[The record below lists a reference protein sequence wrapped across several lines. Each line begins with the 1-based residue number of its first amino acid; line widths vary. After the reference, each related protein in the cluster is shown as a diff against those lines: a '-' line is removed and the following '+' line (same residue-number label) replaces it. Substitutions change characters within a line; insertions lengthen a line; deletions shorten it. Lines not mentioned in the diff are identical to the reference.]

1 MKKKY
6 SEIPENIRI
15 IGIRGTGRR
24 SRVVDFYLVS
34 SKNGREYAF
43 TRKYSKRT
51 YDLVKSGVSI
61 KKLLSVRSKDH
72 MVMKVVRYLSYMMPY
87 FMEEI
92 GWMAA

>member
-15 IGIRGTGRR
+15 IGVRGTGKRNH
-24 SRVVDFYLVS
+24 VVDFYLVS
-34 SKNGREYAF
+34 PKNGREYAF

-51 YDLVKSGVSI
+51 YGLVKSGVSI
-61 KKLLSVRSKDH
+61 KKFLSLRSKDH
-72 MVMKVVRYLSYMMPY
+72 MVMNVVRYLSYMMPY

-92 GWMAA
+92 DWMAA